1 MVAQLRAVEGASLRL
16 LPETAAPADQDVVR
30 VTVLIP
36 AKNEAGNIAW
46 VLRRMPPSVDEVILV
61 DGSSTDRTVE
71 IARLVRPDIVV
82 VNEPAR
88 GKGAAMRAGF
98 AMARGTYVVVMD
110 ADGSMDPSDVDVYV
124 AALEEGADLVKGS
137 RYMHGGGSTDLTVVR
152 SFGNRALLVFSN
164 LIYRQRFTE
173 LCYGYF
179 ALRTSRIPELN
190 LEATG
195 FEIETEIVCRSVRRR
210 LAIREIPSQEAAR
223 ISGASNLHA
232 VRDGLRILRT
242 MLRTALTLPARRQT
256 SFEEPGEPVMVP
268 VASELRA
275 LE

>member
-1 MVAQLRAVEGASLRL
+1 MVAQLRAVDGASLRL
-16 LPETAAPADQDVVR
+16 LPEAAAPADQDVVR
-30 VTVLIP
+30 ITVLIP

-110 ADGSMDPSDVDVYV
+110 GDGSMDPADVDAYV
-124 AALEEGADLVKGS
+124 AALEDGADLVKGS

-152 SFGNRALLVFSN
+152 SFGNRMLLVFSN

-179 ALRTSRIPELN
+179 ALRTSRIPELG

-242 MLRTALTLPARRQT
+242 MLRTALSLPARRR
-256 SFEEPGEPVMVP
+256 SPVEEPGEPVMVP
-268 VASELRA
+268 VVSELRV